1 MAMHNPNRDLL
12 ILINDDLRSQASIE
26 MEVSWLHE
34 MLYRLES
41 LETFCKA
48 HELIDLNRYK
58 VFTSPHKVQN
68 SLLRRDFIPFEFVCN
83 KN

>member
-1 MAMHNPNRDLL
+1 MSHPNRDLL
-12 ILINDDLRSQASIE
+12 ILFNEDLRSKASIE

-34 MLYRLES
+34 MLYKAEALDS
-41 LETFCKA
+41 FCAA

-58 VFTSPHKVQN
+58 VFNSPHKVKN
-68 SLLRRDFIPFEFVCN
+68 VLLRRDFIPFEFVCN